1 VAHHKI
7 HLLRVSLVLMVLAA
21 VAGLLILGVVVA
33 LVVVL
38 AF

>member
-1 VAHHKI
+1 VANHKI
-7 HLLRVSLVLMVLAA
+7 HLLRVSLALMVLAA
-21 VAGLLILGVVVA
+21 VAGLLVLGVVAV